1 MRAMYWAAYLG
12 DVDRSLVAEAA
23 VPSSSPESSTIRPR
37 PGDGFISLH
46 AASSLCEFLRL
57 LVSDTSVEPK
67 RLQTVWTQFATGWPY
82 DFVSDGL
89 YGALQS

>member
-1 MRAMYWAAYLG
+1 MYRAAYLG

-23 VPSSSPESSTIRPR
+23 VPSSSPESSTFRPR